1 LKYEAELKST
11 NLALEEERERAS
23 ELENAYNDLQQ
34 KFKEDL
40 ASWRESEHR
49 YKELLD
55 QTQDHAKQIEMA
67 ASALSKDSK

>member
-55 QTQDHAKQIEMA
+55 
-67 ASALSKDSK
+67 